1 MIIDGT
7 NLEMIRGDTETITIE
22 IDDETLKFI
31 DGDVIHFTIKK
42 SPYETVKV
50 LQKIVTSFSDGVATI
65 SIAPQDTAELKF
77 GSYWYDIQV
86 TFSNGTVKTLVPPST
101 FKILTEVTYD

>member
-42 SPYETVKV
+42 
-50 LQKIVTSFSDGVATI
+50 
-65 SIAPQDTAELKF
+65 IA
-77 GSYWYDIQV
+77 I
-86 TFSNGTVKTLVPPST
+86 
-101 FKILTEVTYD
+101 